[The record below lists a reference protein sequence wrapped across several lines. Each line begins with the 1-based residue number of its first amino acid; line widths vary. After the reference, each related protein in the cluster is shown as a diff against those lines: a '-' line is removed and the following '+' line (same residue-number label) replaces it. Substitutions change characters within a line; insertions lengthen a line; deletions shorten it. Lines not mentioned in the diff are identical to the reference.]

1 MVERAPQGA
10 GKLSVRMLDVQL
22 GQSTDVLRVLCLGA
36 HSDDIEIGC
45 GGTILR
51 LLAQRRNVEVKWVV
65 FAASPDRRL
74 EAEKSAEMFLKEA
87 VKKEIVVRD
96 FKESFFPYIG
106 SEIKVY
112 FEELKRTIRP
122 DVVFTHLREDLHQD
136 HRLISELTWNTF
148 RDHVILEYEIIKY
161 DGGLG
166 SPNAF
171 VPLSEEVCARK
182 IQYLMENFQSQ
193 RSHQWFTE
201 ETFRAMLRLRG
212 VESNAPSKFAEAFYA
227 RKLVLS

>member
-1 MVERAPQGA
+1 MVQ
-10 GKLSVRMLDVQL
+10 LQL
-22 GQSTDVLRVLCLGA
+22 GQSTSLLQVLCLGA

-51 LLAQRRNVEVKWVV
+51 LLAQRHNVEVRWVV
-65 FAASPDRRL
+65 FAASPARRL
-74 EAEKSAEMFLKEA
+74 EAEKSAEIFLREA

-106 SEIKVY
+106 SEIKEY
-112 FEELKRTIRP
+112 FEELKRTISP
-122 DVVFTHLREDLHQD
+122 DVVFTHFRDDLHQD

-148 RDHVILEYEIIKY
+148 RDHVILEYEIVKY

-166 SPNAF
+166 SPNLF
-171 VPLSEEVCARK
+171 VHLSEEVCAEK

-193 RSHQWFTE
+193 RAHQWFTE
-201 ETFRAMLRLRG
+201 ETFRAILRLRG
-212 VESNAPSKFAEAFYA
+212 VESNAPEKYAEAFHC
-227 RKLVLS
+227 RKIVCSADRVGLDQ

>member
-1 MVERAPQGA
+1 
-10 GKLSVRMLDVQL
+10 MLHVQL

-45 GGTILR
+45 GGTILH

-65 FAASPDRRL
+65 FAASPERRL
-74 EAEKSAEMFLKEA
+74 EAEKSAKMFLKEA

-106 SEIKVY
+106 SEIKVC

-122 DVVFTHLREDLHQD
+122 DVVFTHFRDDLHQD

-166 SPNAF
+166 SPNTF
-171 VPLSEEVCARK
+171 VHLSEEVCTKK

-193 RSHQWFTE
+193 HSHQWFTE

-212 VESNAPSKFAEAFYA
+212 VESNAPTKFAEAFYA
-227 RKLVLS
+227 RKLVLA

>member
-1 MVERAPQGA
+1 
-10 GKLSVRMLDVQL
+10 MLQVQL
-22 GQSTDVLRVLCLGA
+22 GLSTDVLRVLCLGA

-65 FAASPDRRL
+65 FAASLDRRL

-122 DVVFTHLREDLHQD
+122 DVVFTHFREDLHQD

>member
-1 MVERAPQGA
+1 
-10 GKLSVRMLDVQL
+10 MLHVQL

-51 LLAQRRNVEVKWVV
+51 VLAQRRNVEVKWVV
-65 FAASPDRRL
+65 FAASPERRL

-106 SEIKVY
+106 SEIKAC

-122 DVVFTHLREDLHQD
+122 DVVFTHFRDDLHQD

-166 SPNAF
+166 SPNTF
-171 VPLSEEVCARK
+171 VHLSEEVCAKK

-193 RSHQWFTE
+193 HSHQWFTE

-212 VESNAPSKFAEAFYA
+212 VESNAPTKFAEAFYA

>member
-1 MVERAPQGA
+1 M
-10 GKLSVRMLDVQL
+10 
-22 GQSTDVLRVLCLGA
+22 LCLGA

-122 DVVFTHLREDLHQD
+122 DVVFTHFREDLHQD

>member
-1 MVERAPQGA
+1 
-10 GKLSVRMLDVQL
+10 MLHLQL

-65 FAASPDRRL
+65 FAASPERRL
-74 EAEKSAEMFLKEA
+74 EAERSAEMFLREA

-106 SEIKVY
+106 SEIKEC
-112 FEELKRTIRP
+112 FEDIKRTISP
-122 DVVFTHLREDLHQD
+122 DLVFTHFRDDLHQD

-166 SPNAF
+166 SPMVF
-171 VPLSEEVCARK
+171 VHLSEEICARK
-182 IQYLMENFQSQ
+182 VKYLMENFQSQ

-201 ETFRAMLRLRG
+201 ETFRAILRLRG
-212 VESNAPSKFAEAFYA
+212 VESNAPEKYAEAFYC
-227 RKLVLS
+227 RKIVCSTGRVGLDQ

>member
-1 MVERAPQGA
+1 MVQ
-10 GKLSVRMLDVQL
+10 LQL
-22 GQSTDVLRVLCLGA
+22 GQSTSLLQVLCLGA

-51 LLAQRRNVEVKWVV
+51 LLAQRHNVEVRWVV
-65 FAASPDRRL
+65 FAASPARRL
-74 EAEKSAEMFLKEA
+74 EAEKSAEIFLREA

-106 SEIKVY
+106 SEIKEY
-112 FEELKRTIRP
+112 FEELKRTISP
-122 DVVFTHLREDLHQD
+122 DVVFTHFRDDLHQD

-148 RDHVILEYEIIKY
+148 RDHLILEYEIVKY

-166 SPNAF
+166 SPNLF
-171 VPLSEEVCARK
+171 VHLSEEVCAEK

-193 RSHQWFTE
+193 RAHQWFTE
-201 ETFRAMLRLRG
+201 ETFRAILRLRG
-212 VESNAPSKFAEAFYA
+212 VESNAPEKYAEAFHC
-227 RKLVLS
+227 RKIVCSADRVGLDQ